1 MLLELAL
8 TGGLLSVLVFVH
20 FFVDWIFQTHSEA
33 MVKHNNP
40 KVRAKHCAIYTA
52 GFVPF
57 MWLFN
62 FGLLEWLI
70 ALNVL
75 FWSHFAEDTYVPVYL
90 WAKYIRKPPEM
101 TTPRPPRVH
110 LHIDNTPGADPFAKV
125 PCDCKLEPPDPKEG
139 FKEFIQTPM
148 GKILMIAIDQIIH
161 IAFLIPIAWMMMR
174 HLADGL

>member
-1 MLLELAL
+1 MLLEIAL
-8 TGGLLSVLVFVH
+8 TGGLFSILVFVH
-20 FFVDWIFQTHSEA
+20 FFVDWIFQSHAEA

-40 KVRAKHCAIYTA
+40 KIRAKHCLIYTA

-62 FGLLEWLI
+62 FSWFEWLL
-70 ALNVL
+70 ALNIL

-101 TTPRPPRVH
+101 TEPRKQK
-110 LHIDNTPGADPFAKV
+110 LIDGYVAITA
-125 PCDCKLEPPDPKEG
+125 PDPKAG
-139 FKEFIQTPM
+139 FVEFIQTPM

-161 IAFLIPIAWMMMR
+161 IAFLIPIAWMMMC
-174 HLADGL
+174 HLADDL